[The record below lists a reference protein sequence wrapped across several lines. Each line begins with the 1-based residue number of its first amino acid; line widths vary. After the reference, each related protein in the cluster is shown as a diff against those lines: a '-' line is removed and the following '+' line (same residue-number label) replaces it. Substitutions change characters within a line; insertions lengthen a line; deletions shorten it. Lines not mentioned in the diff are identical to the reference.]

1 MWYNEANTKEGDIHM
16 AKICP
21 ECGREFENRSVKCP
35 ICKCGLE
42 DIGKKYSTKQNGKAE
57 QQTQNRH
64 VQTQSTERTQNSGA
78 KAGIALVPVK
88 SKRRISKIGIVLCSV
103 LAASFVLLVG
113 IIVFGKISGTNG
125 AGISTVDFTIPAE
138 YVQENKT
145 QAELDRVAKES
156 GYKSITLN
164 SDGSVTYKMSKKQH
178 DELMAEMRNELNNSL
193 KEMVESGDNP
203 TFVDIKA
210 NSDFTQFTVTTT
222 SEELNLVESFS
233 VLGFYMYGY
242 TYAAFD
248 GREVDNISVKF
259 VNASTGKVIS
269 QANSKDL

>member
-1 MWYNEANTKEGDIHM
+1 M
-16 AKICP
+16 AKVCP
-21 ECGREFENRSVKCP
+21 KCGREFENSRARCGV
-35 ICKCGLE
+35 CKCDLE
-42 DIGKKYSTKQNGKAE
+42 SIKERSSEKQIDTAKATLDTQRKIQNNQQMGKAE
-57 QQTQNRH
+57 T
-64 VQTQSTERTQNSGA
+64 
-78 KAGIALVPVK
+78 KAGNSALPAK
-88 SKRRISKIGIVLCSV
+88 PKRKLSKIEISLISV

-113 IIVFGKISGTNG
+113 IIATGKISGTNG
-125 AGISTVDFTIPAE
+125 ISMSTVDFTIPAE
-138 YVQENKT
+138 YVQESKT
-145 QAELDRVAKES
+145 QGELDKEAKEA

-178 DELMAEMRNELNNSL
+178 DKLMSEMRNELNRSL
-193 KEMVESGDNP
+193 KEMVDSEENP

-210 NSDFTQFTVTTT
+210 NSDFTQFTITTT
-222 SEELNLVESFS
+222 SEEINLVESFS